1 MYQMTAEYIGGL
13 RTAGKHIKSGNTVVT
28 DAPVDNNGRGEA
40 YSPTDLVCTALC
52 SCMMTVMGI
61 VAARENIVFE
71 GITATIEKVMTAE
84 PPRKIAEIH
93 IVFTLPD
100 PKQLSQKQAEI
111 LKRAAHTC
119 PVALSLHPDIVQNVS
134 FNF

>member
-13 RTAGKHIKSGNTVVT
+13 RTTGTHVKSGNTIIT

-40 YSPTDLVCTALC
+40 YSPTDLVSSALC
-52 SCMMTVMGI
+52 SCMITIMGI

-71 GITATIEKVMTAE
+71 GITATIEKIMTTE
-84 PPRKIAEIH
+84 PPRKIAEIR
-93 IVFTLPD
+93 IAFTLPN
-100 PKQLSQKQAEI
+100 PQQLSAKQAEV

-119 PVALSLHPDIVQNVS
+119 PVALSLHPDIRQEVT